1 MKAPDAFKKA
11 VIEQKSGAMT
21 KPAAQ
26 PQPAAPAAFAPHPP
40 GSKDA
45 MSTLTEL
52 AKLRDAGAI
61 TPAEYEAK
69 KTELLARI

>member
-1 MKAPDAFKKA
+1 
-11 VIEQKSGAMT
+11 
-21 KPAAQ
+21 
-26 PQPAAPAAFAPHPP
+26 
-40 GSKDA
+40 

-61 TPAEYEAK
+61 TPTEYEAK

>member
-1 MKAPDAFKKA
+1 
-11 VIEQKSGAMT
+11 MT
-21 KPAAQ
+21 
-26 PQPAAPAAFAPHPP
+26 
-40 GSKDA
+40 
-45 MSTLTEL
+45 TLTEL